1 MHHNPPTR
9 ASYRMSLFSMLSTPL
24 HFCDVIM
31 WVMASQITSL
41 TIQPFIPAQIK
52 ENIKAPRHWPL
63 CGKFTGH
70 RRVLDTTGRSLCELQ
85 LQHWNKY
92 MEESCR
98 FQRAMLTMKTTKI
111 HTLQCYWRLN
121 VTDTQDR
128 WHMNSIWW
136 KCNAIN
142 CLKNWYWFPRS
153 FWFLFHFFQR
163 TNSFYVRLTD
173 GVSSPF

>member
-1 MHHNPPTR
+1 MGDGVSKHQPHD
-9 ASYRMSLFSMLSTPL
+9 STV
-24 HFCDVIM
+24 HSGADQRKHQ
-31 WVMASQITSL
+31 SSTSL
-41 TIQPFIPAQIK
+41 AFVREI
-52 ENIKAPRHWPL
+52 
-63 CGKFTGH
+63 H
-70 RRVLDTTGRSLCELQ
+70 RSPVLDATGRSLCELQ

-98 FQRAMLTMKTTKI
+98 FQRAMLTMITTKI

-121 VTDTQDR
+121 VTDTQGR